1 MTSQDRK
8 KIANIYLNN
17 ETHQTIKD
25 LAAHHGST
33 IQATTANFLEEMQ
46 PAMQEMVKALDDI
59 KNGKDMRIVLQNL
72 AAKGLQMTGDNLM
85 VNDDEEQ
92 HDATDNGKSD

>member
-1 MTSQDRK
+1 
-8 KIANIYLNN
+8 
-17 ETHQTIKD
+17 
-25 LAAHHGST
+25 
-33 IQATTANFLEEMQ
+33 
-46 PAMQEMVKALDDI
+46 MQEMVKALDDI

-92 HDATDNGKSD
+92 HDATDNRKSD

>member
-59 KNGKDMRIVLQNL
+59 KFGSKR
-72 AAKGLQMTGDNLM
+72 ADNLVM
-85 VNDDEEQ
+85 ELAERYTKDYVHELMANADLHHVRAQ
-92 HDATDNGKSD
+92 ALAI